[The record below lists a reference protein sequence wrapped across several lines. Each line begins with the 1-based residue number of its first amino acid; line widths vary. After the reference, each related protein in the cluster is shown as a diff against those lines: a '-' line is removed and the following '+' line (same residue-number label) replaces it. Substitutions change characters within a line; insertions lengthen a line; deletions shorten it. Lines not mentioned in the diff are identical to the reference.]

1 MRHRYLVA
9 LGSNRRHP
17 RFGRPERVIA
27 AACDA
32 LEREALVLLARSSN
46 HRSRPIGPS
55 DREFVNA
62 AVLVETDLAPLAL
75 LALLQR
81 IEQAFGRRRRG
92 QGWSARVLDLD
103 LVLWSGGCW
112 AQGGL
117 VLPHVAWR
125 ERRFVTAPA
134 RKVAGKWRD
143 PLTGATVRQTD
154 ARLTRP
160 RPLPKP
166 PTVRPRRRTGP

>member
-1 MRHRYLVA
+1 MSHRYLVA

-17 RFGRPERVIA
+17 RIGRPDHVLA

-32 LEREALVLLARSSN
+32 MEQEGLVLLARSRN

-55 DREFVNA
+55 ERDFANA
-62 AVLVETDLAPLAL
+62 AVLVETGLAPLAL
-75 LALLQR
+75 LSLLQR
-81 IEQAFGRRRRG
+81 IEHAFGRRRRG

-112 AQGGL
+112 AEGGL
-117 VLPHVAWR
+117 VLPHIAWR
-125 ERRFVTAPA
+125 HRRFVTAPA
-134 RKVAGKWRD
+134 RAIAATWRD

-166 PTVRPRRRTGP
+166 PSVRPRCRTGP